1 MASHPSAARRR
12 TGDPLALRRHVAAI
26 ADLGRKAVT
35 GGAISELF
43 DEACEL
49 AGRALAIEYVALVED
64 LGDELHLRSYWG
76 WPAEIMVNSP
86 FPRSA
91 RTQTT
96 HTLDTGEVVFLADPA
111 NETRFDVSQQIREFG
126 IASGISVPIRG
137 RERPFGVLAAHTRTP
152 RDFSEDEAVFL
163 RLLANVL
170 AAAVESARAA
180 DAARMREHLLS
191 TLVEHAPD
199 IVTRFDR
206 DLRHL
211 YVSPA
216 VERATGQRPEWFI
229 GKTNEEL
236 GIAPELRDVWEREM
250 RLVFE
255 TGEERRF
262 EFEFAGPLGNRWFE
276 AHAVAEPSAGGIVD
290 SIVMFTRDRTEA
302 RDADIRYRELFELAT
317 DMIFIV
323 GPDGRYVDVNPAVGR
338 ALGYARDE
346 LVGRRF
352 EDLVVPADQHEAA
365 AGRLHRKLQ
374 GVEQTSFYE
383 STLLTKTREAVAVD
397 ISSRSIIREGKP
409 AGVLAIARDIT
420 AQKAAA
426 AALAESERLFR
437 GAFDDA
443 TVGMLLTTPAGA
455 IVRVNAAFAR
465 MLGYE
470 PYELAG
476 KTIDETTHPDDI
488 ESTSEFI
495 QLLVSGEADTHR
507 GQKRYRTRDGQTVW
521 CQVGISAV
529 RAADGTVPY
538 LVAQVEDVT
547 ELRRVQAELQESQT
561 LHRVVV
567 ESSRDLLMVHDLD
580 GTMRL
585 ISRSAEDILGYRR
598 DELMGTALGRI
609 IHPDDLQAAR
619 AAFDQALTDD
629 SVMTQARVLRKD
641 GSWRLLEGKISAGL
655 DADGEPAFFVTN
667 SRDVTDRMWLEE
679 QLRQSQKMEAI
690 GKLAGGVA
698 HDFNN
703 LLTVINGYSD
713 VALASLGPE
722 QAESRHSI
730 QEIRRAGERAAE
742 LTQQLL
748 AFSRRQMLRPEPVDL
763 NDVVQGYLAMLDRIV
778 GEDVTVVIDLDPALG
793 HVHADPGQLGQ
804 VLLNLVVNAR
814 DAMPNGGELRIA
826 TTPDESGATL
836 TVSDTGHG
844 MDAGVQQ
851 RIFEPFFTTKEP
863 GKGTG
868 MGLSTVHGIVEQSG
882 GSIAVDSA
890 QGQGATFRI
899 HLEAAVGSAPRP
911 EPEPEPEPVTEAAQP
926 AAILLVEDEPLV
938 RGIVEEMLV
947 TLGHRVIAT
956 AGPSAAL
963 DVASSHEHFDL
974 IVTDVVMPEMNGH
987 ELASRVTELRPGV
1000 PVVYISGYTG
1010 DAVEARGVLDA
1021 EDWFLQKPFTV
1032 DALGAKVRNALTKRA

>member
-1 MASHPSAARRR
+1 
-12 TGDPLALRRHVAAI
+12 VAAI

-35 GGAISELF
+35 GGALSELF

-49 AGRALAIEYVALVED
+49 AGHALEIEYVALVED
-64 LGDELHLRSYWG
+64 LGEELLLRSNWG
-76 WPAEIMVNSP
+76 WPAEMLITNAM
-86 FPRSA
+86 PREAS
-91 RTQTT
+91 TQTAY
-96 HTLDTGEVVFLADPA
+96 TLDAQEVVVLADPA
-111 NETRFDVSQQIREFG
+111 AEARFDVSQKLRDLG

-137 RERPFGVLAAHTRTP
+137 RERPFGVLAAHSRTP

-170 AAAVESARAA
+170 AAAVESASAA
-180 DAARMREHLLS
+180 DAARAREHLLS

-199 IVTRFDR
+199 IVARFDR

-216 VERATGQRPEWFI
+216 VERSTGQPPEWFI

-236 GIAPELRDVWEREM
+236 GTPTALRETWEREM
-250 RLVFE
+250 RLVFD
-255 TGEERRF
+255 TGEQRRF
-262 EFEFAGPLGNRWFE
+262 EFEFAGPHGSRWFE
-276 AHAVAEPSAGGIVD
+276 AHAVAEPNADGTVG

-302 RDADIRYRELFELAT
+302 RDADVRYRELFELAT

-323 GPDGRYVDVNPAVGR
+323 GADGRYVDVNPAVER
-338 ALGYARDE
+338 ALGHSRDE

-352 EDLVVPADQHEAA
+352 DDLVLPAEHHEAA
-365 AGRLHRKLQ
+365 AERLRRKLD
-374 GVEQTSFYE
+374 GSAQTSSYE
-383 STLLTKTREAVAVD
+383 STLVAKTGETVAVHM
-397 ISSRSIIREGKP
+397 SSRSIIREGKP

-443 TVGMLLTTPAGA
+443 AVGMLLTTPEGD

-470 PYELAG
+470 PDELAG
-476 KTIDETTHPDDI
+476 KRIDDTTHREDI

-495 QLLVSGEADTHR
+495 ELIVAGKADTYR
-507 GQKRYRTRDGQTVW
+507 GEKRYRTKDGETLW
-521 CQVGISAV
+521 CQVGLSAV
-529 RAADGTVPY
+529 RAADGSVPY

-567 ESSRDLLMVHDLD
+567 ESSRDLLTVHDLD
-580 GTMRL
+580 GTVRL
-585 ISRSAEDILGYRR
+585 ISRSVEDTLGYSPE
-598 DELMGTALGRI
+598 ELTGTGFDRL

-619 AAFDQALTDD
+619 AAFEQALTDD

-641 GSWRLLEGKISAGL
+641 GSWRLLEGKTSAGL
-655 DADGEPAFFVTN
+655 DAGGKPAFFVMN

-713 VALASLGPE
+713 VALASLPPD
-722 QAESRHSI
+722 QTESRHSI
-730 QEIRRAGERAAE
+730 EEIRRAGERAAE

-763 NDVVQGYLAMLDRIV
+763 NDVVQGYLAMLDRLV
-778 GEDVTVVIDLDPALG
+778 GEDVTVVIDLHPALG
-793 HVHADPGQLGQ
+793 PVHADPGQLGQ

-814 DAMPNGGELRIA
+814 DAMPDGGELRIA
-826 TTPDESGATL
+826 TAPDASGATL
-836 TVSDTGHG
+836 TVSDTGEG

-890 QGQGATFRI
+890 PGQGATFRI
-899 HLEAAVGSAPRP
+899 HLQAAAGTAAQF
-911 EPEPEPEPVTEAAQP
+911 EPEPAAETVQ
-926 AAILLVEDEPLV
+926 AATILLVEDEPLV

-956 AGPSAAL
+956 AGPAAAL

-974 IVTDVVMPEMNGH
+974 VVTDVVMPEMNGH
-987 ELASRVTELRPGV
+987 ELASRVAELRPGV